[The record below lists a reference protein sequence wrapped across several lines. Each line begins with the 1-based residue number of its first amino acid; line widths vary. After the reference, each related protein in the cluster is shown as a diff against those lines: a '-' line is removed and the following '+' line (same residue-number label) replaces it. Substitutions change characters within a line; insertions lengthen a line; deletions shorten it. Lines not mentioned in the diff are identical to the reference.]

1 MGEIH
6 TTIPAF
12 KKIAKKTGNIVFE
25 SRGVLVSTVN
35 GMFVLA
41 PKPKPE
47 RIFPDSLPLRKIG
60 YSGVSSY
67 DWGGFMIEDFEENMR
82 EFVAS
87 LSKQEKE
94 TLKGI
99 VEEMQE

>member
-35 GMFVLA
+35 GMFV
-41 PKPKPE
+41 
-47 RIFPDSLPLRKIG
+47 S
-60 YSGVSSY
+60 
-67 DWGGFMIEDFEENMR
+67 
-82 EFVAS
+82 
-87 LSKQEKE
+87 
-94 TLKGI
+94 T
-99 VEEMQE
+99 